1 MLKDAGHGVVFLRE
15 QMAPNSPDPLVAA
28 VAEMN
33 GAILVSL
40 DSDFSSLAARVP
52 KGQGKTRFKKLSRV
66 GLKCDEPK
74 AAERMKKALSLIEH
88 EWQYAQASADKRM
101 IVEIQHTVIRTI
113 R

>member
-1 MLKDAGHGVVFLRE
+1 MLKDAGHEVVFLRE

-40 DSDFSSLAARVP
+40 DSDFSRLAARVP
-52 KGQGKTRFKKLSRV
+52 KGQGKIRFKKLSRV

-74 AAERMKKALSLIEH
+74 ATERMRSALSLVQH
-88 EWQYAQASADKRM
+88 EWDYAKASADQRM
-101 IVEIQHTVIRTI
+101 IVEIHHTVIRTI

>member
-1 MLKDAGHGVVFLRE
+1 MLKDAGHEVVFLRE
-15 QMAPNSPDPLVAA
+15 QLAPNSPDPLVAA

-33 GAILVSL
+33 DAILVSL

-52 KGQGKTRFKKLSRV
+52 KGKLRFKKLSRV

-74 AAERMKKALSLIEH
+74 AAERMKAALSLIQH
-88 EWQYAQASADKRM
+88 EWDYAQASTDKRM
-101 IVEIQHTVIRTI
+101 IVENHHTVIRTI